1 MNRNAL
7 FALAG
12 AVVIALGIYGLMAPE
27 SKGPQ
32 VHVVRVEPAV
42 TAEGSLAAYVKRTP
56 AIAVPALAFV
66 DAAGAQKDL
75 SIFKGKVTLLNLWA
89 TWCAPCRKEMPEL
102 AKLQRA
108 LGGPDFQVVEL
119 SEDLKGYPASAKF
132 LKEVGADNLALYAD
146 DKATALDALRAPG
159 LPVTL
164 LLNRDGKEVGRLLG
178 PAPWASAE
186 AKAIIKAVVD
196 SP

>member
-7 FALAG
+7 FALLG
-12 AVVIALGIYGLMAPE
+12 AVVIALGIYWLMAPE

-32 VHVVRVEPAV
+32 VHVVGAQPAV

-56 AIAVPALAFV
+56 AIEVPPLAFV
-66 DAAGAQKDL
+66 DAAGVTKDV
-75 SIFKGKVTLLNLWA
+75 SAFKGKVTLLNLWA

-102 AKLQRA
+102 AKLQRE
-108 LGGPDFQVVEL
+108 LGGADFQVVEL
-119 SEDLKGYPASAKF
+119 SEDLKGYAPSAKF

-146 DKATALDALRAPG
+146 DKAAALDALRAPG

-164 LLNRDGKEVGRLLG
+164 LLNRDGKEVGRLIG

-196 SP
+196 GK